1 VREPCPLLQVSEC
14 RPQLRRLR
22 LLKLDHATKRQI
34 LNRAAGCKTRSGQQW
49 QHHRWM
55 RHCKTGAR
63 CNDSVDA
70 RATGKEQRATIK
82 TRRSATTH
90 RRCCMEF
97 CFMIRATNESSLS
110 AGAMSASSSIGVSPS
125 ASASSAMIIA
135 RRDAIDSSSHL
146 LALNVSRRTCASDQ
160 FEKHRNWHAMMHQS
174 DNRVFV
180 RFANPP
186 ESFIFRCNL
195 AESCE
200 NPENNA
206 GATHVVR
213 GTLETMSLM
222 MAGPLSTMLSLR

>member
-1 VREPCPLLQVSEC
+1 
-14 RPQLRRLR
+14 
-22 LLKLDHATKRQI
+22 
-34 LNRAAGCKTRSGQQW
+34 
-49 QHHRWM
+49 M
-55 RHCKTGAR
+55 RHCETRAR
-63 CNDSVDA
+63 CNNSFDA
-70 RATGKEQRATIK
+70 RATGEKQRATIK

-97 CFMIRATNESSLS
+97 CFMIRATKESSLS

-146 LALNVSRRTCASDQ
+146 LALNVSRRTCASHQ
-160 FEKHRNWHAMMHQS
+160 FEKHRNWDAMMHQS

-195 AESCE
+195 AENCE

-206 GATHVVR
+206 GVTHMVR

-222 MAGPLSTMLSLR
+222 MAGSLARCSRFDNMRAWCWCLEDTRVQSEVRQKVAAEISANMNIRGVLGGRAFFFLM